1 MKISIASDHR
11 GFALKEKIKEILT
24 ASGVE
29 PIDMGTYTPDSCD
42 YPDFAVPAIEKLLN
56 REVDSAI
63 LICGSGI
70 GMSIVGNKFKGIRAA
85 LCLNSEMA
93 KMAREHNNA
102 NVLVLSANF
111 TSQDEIEGIIQNW
124 LNCKFEGGRHERR
137 VDKITEIE
145 RRNFISKD

>member
-11 GFALKEKIKEILT
+11 GFDLKERIKEILT
-24 ASGVE
+24 ASGAE

-56 REVDSAI
+56 RKVDSAI

-70 GMSIVGNKFKGIRAA
+70 GMSIVANKFKGIRAA

-93 KMAREHNNA
+93 RMAREHNNA

-111 TSQDEIEGIIQNW
+111 TPQDEIKGIIQNW

-137 VDKITEIE
+137 VGKITEIE

>member
-11 GFALKEKIKEILT
+11 GFFLKEKIKDKLSQQGIEM
-24 ASGVE
+24 V
-29 PIDMGTYTPDSCD
+29 DVGTYSCDSCD
-42 YPDFAVPAIEKLLN
+42 YPDFAVLAIKKFLN
-56 REVDSAI
+56 GEVDSVI

-70 GMSIVGNKFKGIRAA
+70 GMSIVANKFKGIRAG
-85 LCLNSEMA
+85 LCVNAEMA

-111 TSQDEIEGIIQNW
+111 TPEEEIDKIVTNW

-137 VDKITEIE
+137 VNKIIALEEGLTLPEG
-145 RRNFISKD
+145 